1 MTGGVIVRQVA
12 SGDRRGLCRCTQT
25 SAMQPSGALA
35 RRLRARFCSRRAR
48 IAVAQG
54 AQRRN
59 HCRKTAGIRR
69 MSVNESVP
77 QQRWAA
83 QRQAGSDGDTRLA
96 RGYIIYDGWCNR
108 ARGGADSTVVVA
120 PTGATSPRQDAAGTL
135 LLSVHDRSWLSSC
148 RAKSAGSVSRS
159 ESRTTEQLNFKNL
172 ASAGCV
178 WTAPLVQ
185 GVSEKNPDAVR
196 FAVVCPACVLRPA
209 AAGSDGFR
217 DPLPNGKV
225 TLVAAT
231 LRGFCG
237 SSDRP
242 ISICSLEPCTRGP
255 AARPRRQTCG
265 QAAGCGR

>member
-25 SAMQPSGALA
+25 SAMQPSGVLA

-54 AQRRN
+54 AKRCNHRR
-59 HCRKTAGIRR
+59 KIAGIRR
-69 MSVNESVP
+69 MSVNENVP

-108 ARGGADSTVVVA
+108 ARRGADSTVVVA
-120 PTGATSPRQDAAGTL
+120 PTGATSGSGPRQDAAGTL

-159 ESRTTEQLNFKNL
+159 ESRTTEQLNSK
-172 ASAGCV
+172 
-178 WTAPLVQ
+178 
-185 GVSEKNPDAVR
+185 
-196 FAVVCPACVLRPA
+196 
-209 AAGSDGFR
+209 
-217 DPLPNGKV
+217 
-225 TLVAAT
+225 
-231 LRGFCG
+231 
-237 SSDRP
+237 
-242 ISICSLEPCTRGP
+242 I
-255 AARPRRQTCG
+255 
-265 QAAGCGR
+265 